1 MNGASDFR
9 SKLATFVAAQPTK
22 AEAAR
27 VLGITRQDLYLYL
40 GSKSRP
46 RPLKASKLVE
56 RMRRLNGANPQTNSA
71 DQQPL
76 FSTPDLARLRD
87 TLLHLVTLVELDLAS
102 RRGDERRGSGIGF
115 DLADGDR

>member
-27 VLGITRQDLYLYL
+27 VLGITRQDLYRYL

-56 RMRRLNGANPQTNSA
+56 RMRRLNGANPQTDSA

-76 FSTPDLARLRD
+76 FSTADLARLRD